1 MTMQKTPSQHH
12 RSHPHQHVRRSL
24 RKSKTII
31 AIICLVALALAA
43 TAAGCGP
50 KAPAGGSATPGGT
63 NGTAAD
69 PARPMLTSA
78 ASALDKHDA
87 AAFAATLSTP
97 LRDAIGQSLDISG
110 SGAAG
115 LAKAL
120 RDATLI
126 ASYETTRVYQT
137 KVGEDTFSF
146 LMVKEG
152 DQWLIAEL

>member
-1 MTMQKTPSQHH
+1 M
-12 RSHPHQHVRRSL
+12 
-24 RKSKTII
+24 
-31 AIICLVALALAA
+31 A

-50 KAPAGGSATPGGT
+50 KSPTSGNTTTNGT
-63 NGTAAD
+63 NGTATD
-69 PARPMLTSA
+69 PARPMITSA
-78 ASALDKHDA
+78 AAALDKHDTT
-87 AAFAATLSTP
+87 AFAATLSTP
-97 LRDAIGQSLDISG
+97 LRDAISQSLDISG
-110 SGAAG
+110 DGAAG

-137 KVGEDTFSF
+137 KVGEETFSF